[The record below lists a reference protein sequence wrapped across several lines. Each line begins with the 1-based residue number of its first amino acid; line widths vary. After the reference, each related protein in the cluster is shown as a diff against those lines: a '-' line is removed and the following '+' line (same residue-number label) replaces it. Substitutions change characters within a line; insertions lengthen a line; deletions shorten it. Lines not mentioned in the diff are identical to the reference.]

1 MDEKYRRAV
10 DAAAIFSET
19 DLNGRIT
26 YVNDQFCAVSGYS
39 REELLGQNHRLLNS
53 GLHSADFF
61 AAMWRTIALGNI
73 WKGEICNRAKD
84 GSLYWV
90 DSTMVPVF
98 DDATGRVHRYLSIRF
113 DISEKRQLLQSLQWR
128 VGHDVLT
135 GLPNRAFLS
144 DLLDQALEF
153 SRHENIPLA
162 VCMLDLD
169 GFKAVNDGY
178 GHASGD
184 MLLVEVAK
192 RLRDIVRGEDVVA
205 RLAGDEFVLVLR
217 YVRDL
222 QELRAA
228 LNRVLGAISAPYT
241 LHGKDINVFASIGV
255 TLFPHDNED
264 AETLLRHADQAM
276 YVAKQRGRNRFH
288 LFDVSRDQE
297 VKVTHQTVERVR
309 QALAAGELRLHFQPK
324 VNMRRGVVVGFEALL
339 RWEHP
344 QNGMVPPREFLP
356 LVEDTD
362 LIIDIGEWVM
372 DQVLSQLHRWQQAG
386 QGWPVSI
393 NIAARHFQRA
403 DFVERLRQVL
413 ARHAQV
419 APQMLDLEIVES
431 VAIENIQHVS
441 ACLQACQALGV
452 QFSLGDFGTGYSSL
466 SYLKRLRT
474 QTIKIDKS
482 FVRDILND
490 RDDLALTTAVIGLAR
505 AFGRQV
511 IAEGLE
517 SVEHGEL
524 LLRLGCE
531 VAQGYF
537 IARPMPPGEVP
548 DWVARFVAPSQ
559 WQALGQTALNA
570 PLRLKPEPI
579 KAP

>member
-90 DSTMVPVF
+90 DSTMVPVL
-98 DDATGRVHRYLSIRF
+98 DDATGRIHRYLSIRF

-276 YVAKQRGRNRFH
+276 YVAKQSGRNRFH

-297 VKVTHQTVERVR
+297 VKATHQTVERVR
-309 QALAAGELRLHFQPK
+309 QALVAGELRLHFQPK

-386 QGWPVSI
+386 QGWPISI

-403 DFVERLRQVL
+403 DFVDRLRQVL

-490 RDDLALTTAVIGLAR
+490 HDDLALTTAVIGLAR

-548 DWVARFVAPSQ
+548 GWVAGFVAPSQ
-559 WQALGQTALNA
+559 WQTLGQTA
-570 PLRLKPEPI
+570 
-579 KAP
+579 

>member
-19 DLNGRIT
+19 DLSGRIT
-26 YVNDQFCAVSGYS
+26 YVNDQFCIISGYS
-39 REELLGQNHRLLNS
+39 REELIGQNHRLLNS

-61 AAMWRTIALGNI
+61 ATLWRTIALGSV

-90 DSTMVPVF
+90 DSTMVPVLN
-98 DDATGRVHRYLSIRF
+98 DTTGRVDRYLSIRF
-113 DISEKRQLLQSLQWR
+113 DISEKRQLLHSLQWR

-153 SRHENIPLA
+153 SRQENIPLA

-184 MLLVEVAK
+184 LLLVEVAK
-192 RLRDIVRGEDVVA
+192 RLRSIVRGEDVVA

-222 QELRAA
+222 PELRAA
-228 LNRVLGAISAPYT
+228 LNRVLGAISAPYS
-241 LHGKDINVFASIGV
+241 LHGKDVNVFASIGV
-255 TLFPHDNED
+255 TLFPYDHED

-309 QALAAGELRLHFQPK
+309 QALAAGELRLYFQPK
-324 VNMRRGVVVGFEALL
+324 VNMRLGEVVGFEALL

-344 QNGMVPPREFLP
+344 QNGLVLPREFLP
-356 LVEDTD
+356 LVEETD

-372 DQVLSQLHRWQQAG
+372 DQVLAQLHRWQQAG
-386 QGWPVSI
+386 QGWPISI

-403 DFVERLRQVL
+403 DFVERLGQVL

-419 APQMLDLEIVES
+419 APHLLDLEIVES
-431 VAIENIQHVS
+431 VAVENIQHVS

-482 FVRDILND
+482 FVRDILHD

-517 SVEHGEL
+517 SVEHGRL
-524 LLRLGCE
+524 LLELGCE

-537 IARPMPPGEVP
+537 IARPMPPAEVP
-548 DWVARFVAPSQ
+548 GWVAGFVAPVE
-559 WQALGQTALNA
+559 WQVLDQVG
-570 PLRLKPEPI
+570 
-579 KAP
+579 

>member
-19 DLNGRIT
+19 DLSGRIT
-26 YVNDQFCAVSGYS
+26 YVNDQFCAISGYS
-39 REELLGQNHRLLNS
+39 REELIGQNHRLLNS

-61 AAMWRTIALGNI
+61 ATLWRTIALGEI

-90 DSTMVPVF
+90 ESTMVPVLN
-98 DDATGRVHRYLSIRF
+98 DTTGRVDRYLSIRF
-113 DISEKRQLLQSLQWR
+113 DISEKRQLLHSLQWR

-153 SRHENIPLA
+153 SRQENIPLA

-184 MLLVEVAK
+184 LLLVEVAK
-192 RLRDIVRGEDVVA
+192 RLRTIVRGEDVVA

-222 QELRAA
+222 PELRAA
-228 LNRVLGAISAPYT
+228 LNRVLGAISAPYS
-241 LHGKDINVFASIGV
+241 LHGKDVNVFASIGV
-255 TLFPHDNED
+255 TLFPYDNED

-297 VKVTHQTVERVR
+297 VKATHQTVERVR
-309 QALAAGELRLHFQPK
+309 QALAGGELRLHFQPK
-324 VNMRRGVVVGFEALL
+324 VNMRRGEVVGFEALL

-344 QNGMVPPREFLP
+344 QNGLVLPREFLP
-356 LVEDTD
+356 LVEETD

-386 QGWPVSI
+386 QGWPISV

-419 APQMLDLEIVES
+419 DPQLLDLEIVES
-431 VAIENIQHVS
+431 VAVENIQHVS

-482 FVRDILND
+482 FVRDILHD

-517 SVEHGEL
+517 SVEHGRL
-524 LLRLGCE
+524 LLELGCE

-537 IARPMPPGEVP
+537 IAKPMPPAEVP
-548 DWVARFVAPSQ
+548 GWVAGFVAPVE
-559 WQALGQTALNA
+559 WQVLDQVG
-570 PLRLKPEPI
+570 
-579 KAP
+579 

>member
-1 MDEKYRRAV
+1 MEEKYRRAV
-10 DAAAIFSET
+10 DAAALFSET

-26 YVNDQFCAVSGYS
+26 HVNDRFCAVSGYR
-39 REELLGQNHRLLNS
+39 REELIGQDHRLLNS
-53 GLHSADFF
+53 GLHAAEFF
-61 AAMWRTIALGNI
+61 AVLWRTIALGDV
-73 WKGEICNRAKD
+73 WKGELCNRTRQGA
-84 GSLYWV
+84 LYWV
-90 DSTMVPVF
+90 DCTMVPVL
-98 DDATGRVHRYLSIRF
+98 DEVTGRVHRYLSIGF
-113 DISEKRQLLQSLQWR
+113 DVSEKRQLLHSLQWR

-144 DLLDQALEF
+144 DLLDQALDF
-153 SRHENIPLA
+153 SRQEDIPLA

-184 MLLVEVAK
+184 LLLVEVAS
-192 RLRDIVRGEDVVA
+192 RLRSIVRGEDVVA

-228 LNRVLGAISAPYT
+228 LNRVLGAISAPYS
-241 LHGKDINVFASIGV
+241 LHGKAINVFASIGV

-276 YVAKQRGRNRFH
+276 YVAKQSGRNRFH

-297 VKVTHQTVERVR
+297 VKATHQTVARVR

-324 VNMRRGVVVGFEALL
+324 VNMRLGEVVGFEALL

-344 QNGMVPPREFLP
+344 QNGLVPPREFLP
-356 LVEDTD
+356 LVEETD
-362 LIIDIGEWVM
+362 LIVDIGEWVM
-372 DQVLSQLHRWQQAG
+372 DQVLTQLHRWQQAG

-403 DFVERLRQVL
+403 DFVDRLRHVL
-413 ARHAQV
+413 ARHGQV
-419 APQMLDLEIVES
+419 APQLLDLEIVES

-441 ACLQACQALGV
+441 TCLQACQALGV

-482 FVRDILND
+482 FVRDILHD
-490 RDDLALTTAVIGLAR
+490 HDDLALTTAVIGLAR

-517 SVEHGEL
+517 SIEHGEL
-524 LLRLGCE
+524 LMRLGCD

-537 IARPMPPGEVP
+537 IARPMPPAEVP
-548 DWVARFVAPSQ
+548 GWVAGFVAPPQ
-559 WQALGQTALNA
+559 WQVLDEVG
-570 PLRLKPEPI
+570 
-579 KAP
+579 

>member
-10 DAAAIFSET
+10 DAAVIFSET
-19 DLNGRIT
+19 DLSGRIT
-26 YVNDQFCAVSGYS
+26 DVNDQFCTLSGYS
-39 REELLGQNHRLLNS
+39 RDELLGQNHRLLNS

-61 AAMWRTIALGNI
+61 TDMWRTIALGNV

-90 DSTMVPVF
+90 QSTMVPVL
-98 DDATGRVHRYLSIRF
+98 DDATGRIDRYLSIRF
-113 DISEKRQLLQSLQWR
+113 DISEKRQQLHSLEWR

-135 GLPNRAFLS
+135 GLPNRMFLS
-144 DLLDQALEF
+144 DLLDQALAF
-153 SRHENIPLA
+153 SRQESIPLA

-184 MLLVEVAK
+184 LLLVEVAK
-192 RLRDIVRGEDVVA
+192 RLRDIVRSEDVVA

-222 QELRAA
+222 AELRAA
-228 LNRVLGAISAPYT
+228 LNRVLRAISAPYS
-241 LHGKDINVFASIGV
+241 LNGKAINVFASIGV
-255 TLFPHDNED
+255 TLFPDDNED

-276 YVAKQRGRNRFH
+276 YVAKQSGRNRFH
-288 LFDVSRDQE
+288 LFDVLRDQE
-297 VKVTHQTVERVR
+297 VRATHQTVERVR
-309 QALAAGELRLHFQPK
+309 QALAAGELCLHFQPK
-324 VNMRRGVVVGFEALL
+324 VNMRCGEVVGFEALL

-344 QNGMVPPREFLP
+344 QNGVVPAREFLP
-356 LVEDTD
+356 AVEETD
-362 LIIDIGEWVM
+362 LIVDIGEWVM
-372 DQVLSQLHRWQQAG
+372 DQVLSQLHRWQQTG
-386 QGWPVSI
+386 LGLPVSV
-393 NIAARHFQRA
+393 NIAVRHFQRA
-403 DFVERLRQVL
+403 DFVERLKQVL

-419 APQMLDLEIVES
+419 APQMLDLEIVEA

-466 SYLKRLRT
+466 SFLKRLRT

-482 FVRDILND
+482 FVRDILHD

-517 SVEHGEL
+517 SIEHGQL
-524 LLRLGCE
+524 LLELGCE

-537 IARPMPPGEVP
+537 IARPMPPAEVP
-548 DWVARFVAPSQ
+548 GWVAGFIAPRQ
-559 WQALGQTALNA
+559 WMLDETA
-570 PLRLKPEPI
+570 
-579 KAP
+579 

>member
-19 DLNGRIT
+19 DLSGRIT
-26 YVNDQFCAVSGYS
+26 HVNDQFCAVSGYS
-39 REELLGQNHRLLNS
+39 REELLGQNHRMLNS
-53 GLHSADFF
+53 GMHATEFF
-61 AAMWRTIALGNI
+61 VEMWRTIALGHI

-90 DSTMVPVF
+90 ESTMVPVI
-98 DDATGRVHRYLSIRF
+98 DTATGRVERYLSIRF
-113 DISEKRQLLQSLQWR
+113 DISEKRQLLHSLQWR

-153 SRHENIPLA
+153 SRQESIALA

-184 MLLVEVAK
+184 LLLVEVAK
-192 RLRDIVRGEDVVA
+192 RLRNIVRGEDVVA

-217 YVRDL
+217 YVHDL
-222 QELRAA
+222 PQLRAA
-228 LNRVLGAISAPYT
+228 LNRVLGAISVPYS
-241 LHGKDINVFASIGV
+241 LHGKDIHVFASIGV
-255 TLFPHDNED
+255 TLFPDDNED
-264 AETLLRHADQAM
+264 AATLLRHADQAM
-276 YVAKQRGRNRFH
+276 YVAKQSGRKRFH
-288 LFDVSRDQE
+288 IFDVTRDRE
-297 VKVTHQTVERVR
+297 VKATHETVERVR
-309 QALAAGELRLHFQPK
+309 QALVDGELRLHFQPK
-324 VNMRRGVVVGFEALL
+324 VNMRRGRVVGFEALL

-344 QNGMVPPREFLP
+344 QNGLVRAWEFLP
-356 LVEDTD
+356 QVEETD
-362 LIIDIGEWVM
+362 LIIDIGEWVI
-372 DQVLSQLHRWQQAG
+372 DQVLAQLDRWRQDG
-386 QGWPVSI
+386 HDWPVSI

-403 DFVERLRQVL
+403 DFVERLQNLL
-413 ARHAQV
+413 ARHDRV
-419 APQMLDLEIVES
+419 APQRLDLEIVES
-431 VAIENIQHVS
+431 VAVENIQHVS

-482 FVRDILND
+482 FVRDIVHD
-490 RDDLALTTAVIGLAR
+490 GDDLALTTAVIGLAR

-511 IAEGLE
+511 VAEGVE
-517 SVEHGEL
+517 SIEHGEL
-524 LLRLGCE
+524 LLHLGCE
-531 VAQGYF
+531 VAQGDF
-537 IARPMPPGEVP
+537 IAQPMPAVDVPG
-548 DWVARFVAPSQ
+548 WVAGFVAPAQ
-559 WQALGQTALNA
+559 WRVAQATGHGLASAL
-570 PLRLKPEPI
+570 PPM
-579 KAP
+579 

>member
-19 DLNGRIT
+19 DLSGRIT
-26 YVNDQFCAVSGYS
+26 HVNDQFCAVSGYS
-39 REELLGQNHRLLNS
+39 RDELLGQNHRLLNS
-53 GLHSADFF
+53 GVHSADFF
-61 AAMWRTIALGNI
+61 AGMWRTIALGNV
-73 WKGEICNRAKD
+73 WKGDICNRAKD

-90 DSTMVPVF
+90 ESTMVPVLN
-98 DDATGRVHRYLSIRF
+98 DATGRVDRYLSIRF
-113 DISEKRQLLQSLQWR
+113 DISEKRQLLHSLQWR

-153 SRHENIPLA
+153 SRQENIPLA

-184 MLLVEVAK
+184 QLLVEVAK
-192 RLRDIVRGEDVVA
+192 RLRHIVRGEDVVA

-222 QELRAA
+222 PELRAA

-255 TLFPHDNED
+255 TLFPLDHED

-297 VKVTHQTVERVR
+297 VKATHQTVERVR
-309 QALAAGELRLHFQPK
+309 QALAADELRLHFQPK
-324 VNMRRGVVVGFEALL
+324 VNMRLGVVVGFEALL

-344 QNGMVPPREFLP
+344 QNGMVPAREFLP
-356 LVEDTD
+356 FVEETD
-362 LIIDIGEWVM
+362 LIVDIGEWVM
-372 DQVLSQLHRWQQAG
+372 DQVLTQLHRWQQAG
-386 QGWPVSI
+386 QGWPISI

-403 DFVERLRQVL
+403 DFVDRLRHVL
-413 ARHAQV
+413 ARHVDV

-431 VAIENIQHVS
+431 VAVENIQHVS
-441 ACLQACQALGV
+441 DCLQACQALGV

-482 FVRDILND
+482 FVRDILDD

-511 IAEGLE
+511 IAEGLQ
-517 SVEHGEL
+517 SIEHGEL

-537 IARPMPPGEVP
+537 IARPMPPADVP
-548 DWVARFVAPSQ
+548 GWVAGFVAPPQ
-559 WQALGQTALNA
+559 WQSLDQVG
-570 PLRLKPEPI
+570 
-579 KAP
+579 

>member
-19 DLNGRIT
+19 DLSGRIT

-53 GLHSADFF
+53 GLHSAEFF
-61 AAMWRTIALGNI
+61 TGLWRTIALGSV

-90 DSTMVPVF
+90 ESTMVPVL
-98 DDATGRVHRYLSIRF
+98 DDATGKVDRYLSIRF
-113 DISEKRQLLQSLQWR
+113 DISEKRQLLHSLQWR

-153 SRHENIPLA
+153 SRQENIPLA

-184 MLLVEVAK
+184 LLLVEVAK
-192 RLRDIVRGEDVVA
+192 RLRSIVRGEDVVA

-222 QELRAA
+222 PEMRAA

-241 LHGKDINVFASIGV
+241 LLGKELNVFASIGV

-276 YVAKQRGRNRFH
+276 YLAKQGGRNRFH
-288 LFDVSRDQE
+288 LYDVYRDRE

-309 QALAAGELRLHFQPK
+309 QGLLAGELRLHFQPR
-324 VNMRRGVVVGFEALL
+324 VSMRRGEVVGFQAVL

-344 QNGMVPPREFLP
+344 EDGRVPSRNFLP
-356 LVEDTD
+356 LVEETD

-403 DFVERLRQVL
+403 DFVDRLGEML

-431 VAIENIQHVS
+431 VAVENIQHVS

-452 QFSLGDFGTGYSSL
+452 RFSLGDFGTGYSSL

-482 FVRDILND
+482 FVRDILHD

-511 IAEGLE
+511 VAEGLDSIE
-517 SVEHGEL
+517 QGEL
-524 LLRLGCE
+524 LMRLGCD
-531 VAQGYF
+531 VAQGHC
-537 IARPMPPGEVP
+537 IARPMPPEDVSA
-548 DWVARFVAPSQ
+548 WVQGYVAPLQ
-559 WQALGQTALNA
+559 WRVQQQTA
-570 PLRLKPEPI
+570 
-579 KAP
+579 

>member
-19 DLNGRIT
+19 DLTGRIT
-26 YVNDQFCAVSGYS
+26 HVNDQFCAISGYS

-53 GLHSADFF
+53 GTHPTDFF
-61 AAMWRTIALGNI
+61 AGMWRTIALGNV

-90 DSTMVPVF
+90 ESTMVPVL
-98 DDATGRVHRYLSIRF
+98 DKATGRVERYLSIRF
-113 DISEKRQLLQSLQWR
+113 DISEKRQLLHTLQWR

-153 SRHENIPLA
+153 SRQENIPLA

-184 MLLVEVAK
+184 LLLVEVAK
-192 RLRDIVRGEDVVA
+192 RLRSIVRAEDVVA

-217 YVRDL
+217 QVHDL
-222 QELRAA
+222 LELRAA
-228 LNRVLGAISAPYT
+228 LNRVLGTISAPYS
-241 LHGKDINVFASIGV
+241 LRGKEINVYASIGV

-276 YVAKQRGRNRFH
+276 YVAKQSGRKRFH
-288 LFDVSRDQE
+288 LFDVSRDRE
-297 VKVTHQTVERVR
+297 VKATHQTVERVR
-309 QALAAGELRLHFQPK
+309 QALISHELRLHFQPK
-324 VNMRRGVVVGFEALL
+324 VNMRRGEVVGFEALL
-339 RWEHP
+339 RWKHP
-344 QNGMVPPREFLP
+344 QNGMLAARDFLS
-356 LVEDTD
+356 LVEETD

-372 DQVLSQLHRWQQAG
+372 DQVLLQLDHWRQAG
-386 QGWPVSI
+386 HDWPVSV

-403 DFVERLRQVL
+403 DFVDRLESAL
-413 ARHAQV
+413 ARHARV
-419 APQMLDLEIVES
+419 APQKLDLEIVES
-431 VAIENIQHVS
+431 VAIENIQHVGD
-441 ACLQACQALGV
+441 CLQACQALGV

-466 SYLKRLRT
+466 SYLKRLHT

-482 FVRDILND
+482 FVRDILHD
-490 RDDLALTTAVIGLAR
+490 GDDLALTTAVIGLAR

-511 IAEGLE
+511 IAEGVE

-537 IARPMPPGEVP
+537 IARPMPSTEVP
-548 DWVARFVAPSQ
+548 GWVAGYVAPSQ
-559 WQALGQTALNA
+559 WREVA
-570 PLRLKPEPI
+570 PVG
-579 KAP
+579 

>member
-1 MDEKYRRAV
+1 MEEKYRRAV
-10 DAAAIFSET
+10 DAAALFSET

-26 YVNDQFCAVSGYS
+26 HVNDRFCAVSGYR
-39 REELLGQNHRLLNS
+39 REELIGQDHRLLNS
-53 GLHSADFF
+53 GLHAAEFF
-61 AAMWRTIALGNI
+61 AVLWRTIALGDV
-73 WKGEICNRAKD
+73 WKGELCNRTRQGA
-84 GSLYWV
+84 LYWV
-90 DSTMVPVF
+90 DCTMVPVL
-98 DDATGRVHRYLSIRF
+98 DEVTGRVHRYLSIGF
-113 DISEKRQLLQSLQWR
+113 DVSEKRQLLHSLQWR

-144 DLLDQALEF
+144 DLLEQALDF
-153 SRHENIPLA
+153 SRQEDIPLA

-184 MLLVEVAK
+184 LLLVEVAS
-192 RLRDIVRGEDVVA
+192 RLRSIVRGEDVVA

-228 LNRVLGAISAPYT
+228 LNRVLGAISAPYS
-241 LHGKDINVFASIGV
+241 LHGKAINVFASIGV

-276 YVAKQRGRNRFH
+276 YVAKQSGRNRFH

-297 VKVTHQTVERVR
+297 VKATHQTVARVR

-324 VNMRRGVVVGFEALL
+324 VNMRLGEVVGFEALL

-344 QNGMVPPREFLP
+344 QNGLVPPREFLP
-356 LVEDTD
+356 LVEETD
-362 LIIDIGEWVM
+362 LIVDIGEWVM
-372 DQVLSQLHRWQQAG
+372 DQVLTQLHRWQQAG

-403 DFVERLRQVL
+403 DFVDRLRHVL
-413 ARHAQV
+413 ARHGQV
-419 APQMLDLEIVES
+419 APQLLDLEIVES

-441 ACLQACQALGV
+441 TCLQACQALGV

-482 FVRDILND
+482 FVRDILHD
-490 RDDLALTTAVIGLAR
+490 HDDLALTTAVIGLAR

-517 SVEHGEL
+517 SIEHGEL
-524 LLRLGCE
+524 LMRLGCD

-537 IARPMPPGEVP
+537 IARPMPPAEVP
-548 DWVARFVAPSQ
+548 GWVAGFVAPPQ
-559 WQALGQTALNA
+559 WQVLDEVG
-570 PLRLKPEPI
+570 
-579 KAP
+579 

>member
-53 GLHSADFF
+53 GLHSDDFF
-61 AAMWRTIALGNI
+61 TAMWRTIALGNI

-90 DSTMVPVF
+90 DSTMVPVL
-98 DDATGRVHRYLSIRF
+98 DDTTGRVHRYLSIRF

-144 DLLDQALEF
+144 ELLDQALEF

-222 QELRAA
+222 PELRAA

-255 TLFPHDNED
+255 TLFPDDNED

-297 VKVTHQTVERVR
+297 VKATHQTVERVR
-309 QALAAGELRLHFQPK
+309 QALVNDELRLHFQPK

-386 QGWPVSI
+386 QGWPISI

-403 DFVERLRQVL
+403 DFVDRLRQVL

-441 ACLQACQALGV
+441 ACLKACQALGV

-482 FVRDILND
+482 FVRDILID

-517 SVEHGEL
+517 SLEHGEL

-537 IARPMPPGEVP
+537 ISRPMPPGEVP
-548 DWVARFVAPSQ
+548 GWVAGFIAPSQ
-559 WQALGQTALNA
+559 WQTLDQTA
-570 PLRLKPEPI
+570 
-579 KAP
+579 

>member
-61 AAMWRTIALGNI
+61 AAMWGTIALGNI

-90 DSTMVPVF
+90 DSTMVPVL

-153 SRHENIPLA
+153 SRQENIPLA

-192 RLRDIVRGEDVVA
+192 RLRNIVRGEDVVA

-222 QELRAA
+222 PELRAA
-228 LNRVLGAISAPYT
+228 LNRVLGAISAPYM
-241 LHGKDINVFASIGV
+241 LHGKGINVFASVGA

-297 VKVTHQTVERVR
+297 VKATHQTVERVR
-309 QALAAGELRLHFQPK
+309 QALLAGELRLHFQPK

-339 RWEHP
+339 RWQHP
-344 QNGMVPPREFLP
+344 QNGIVPPREFLP

-372 DQVLSQLHRWQQAG
+372 DQVLAQLHRWQQLG

-452 QFSLGDFGTGYSSL
+452 HFSLGDFGTGYSSL

-482 FVRDILND
+482 FVRDILID
-490 RDDLALTTAVIGLAR
+490 HDDLALTTAVIGLAR

-537 IARPMPPGEVP
+537 ISRPMPPAEVP
-548 DWVARFVAPSQ
+548 AWVAGFIAPSQ
-559 WQALGQTALNA
+559 WQALEQTA
-570 PLRLKPEPI
+570 
-579 KAP
+579 

>member
-90 DSTMVPVF
+90 DSTMVPVL

-559 WQALGQTALNA
+559 WQTLGQTALNA

>member
-19 DLNGRIT
+19 DLSGRIT
-26 YVNDQFCAVSGYS
+26 YVNDQFCAISGYS
-39 REELLGQNHRLLNS
+39 REELIGQNHRLLNS

-61 AAMWRTIALGNI
+61 ATLWRTIALGSV

-90 DSTMVPVF
+90 DSTMVPVLN
-98 DDATGRVHRYLSIRF
+98 DATGRVDRYLSIRF
-113 DISEKRQLLQSLQWR
+113 DISEKRQLLHSLQWR

-153 SRHENIPLA
+153 SRQENIPLA

-184 MLLVEVAK
+184 LLLVEVAK
-192 RLRDIVRGEDVVA
+192 RLRTIVRGEDVVA

-222 QELRAA
+222 PELRAA
-228 LNRVLGAISAPYT
+228 LNRVLGAISAPYS
-241 LHGKDINVFASIGV
+241 LHGKDVNVFASIGV
-255 TLFPHDNED
+255 TLFPYDHED

-288 LFDVSRDQE
+288 LFDVSRDLE

-309 QALAAGELRLHFQPK
+309 QALAAGELRLYFQPK
-324 VNMRRGVVVGFEALL
+324 VNMRRGEVVGFEALL
-339 RWEHP
+339 RWQHP
-344 QNGMVPPREFLP
+344 QNGLVPPREFLP
-356 LVEDTD
+356 LVEETD

-386 QGWPVSI
+386 QGWPISI

-403 DFVERLRQVL
+403 DFVERLKQVL

-419 APQMLDLEIVES
+419 DPQLLDLEIVES
-431 VAIENIQHVS
+431 VAVENIQHVS

-482 FVRDILND
+482 FVRDILHD

-517 SVEHGEL
+517 SVEHGRL
-524 LLRLGCE
+524 LLELGCE

-537 IARPMPPGEVP
+537 IAKPMPPAEVP
-548 DWVARFVAPSQ
+548 GWVAGFVAPVE
-559 WQALGQTALNA
+559 WQVLDQVG
-570 PLRLKPEPI
+570 
-579 KAP
+579 

>member
-19 DLNGRIT
+19 DLAGQIT
-26 YVNDQFCAVSGYS
+26 HVNDQFCAVSGYS
-39 REELLGQNHRLLNS
+39 REELLGQNHRMLNS
-53 GLHSADFF
+53 GVHGAGFF
-61 AAMWRTIALGNI
+61 AEMWRTIAQRNV

-90 DSTMVPVF
+90 ESTMVPVI
-98 DDATGRVHRYLSIRF
+98 DKATGRIERYLSIRF
-113 DISEKRQLLQSLQWR
+113 DISEKRQLLHSLQWR

-153 SRHENIPLA
+153 SRRESIPLA

-184 MLLVEVAK
+184 LLLVEVAK
-192 RLRDIVRGEDVVA
+192 RLRGIVRGDDVVA

-217 YVRDL
+217 YVHDL
-222 QELRAA
+222 TELRAA
-228 LNRVLGAISAPYT
+228 LNRVLATISAPYS
-241 LHGKDINVFASIGV
+241 LQGKDINVFASIGV

-276 YVAKQRGRNRFH
+276 YVAKQSGRKRFH
-288 LFDVSRDQE
+288 LFDVSRDRE
-297 VKVTHQTVERVR
+297 VKATHQTVERVR
-309 QALAAGELRLHFQPK
+309 QALTADELRLYFQPK
-324 VNMRRGVVVGFEALL
+324 INMQRGQVVGFEALL
-339 RWEHP
+339 RWHHP
-344 QNGMVPPREFLP
+344 QNGMMPSQEFLP
-356 LVEDTD
+356 LVEETD

-372 DQVLSQLHRWQQAG
+372 DQVLSQLDQWRQAG
-386 QGWPVSI
+386 HEWPVSI
-393 NIAARHFQRA
+393 NIAARHFQRT
-403 DFVERLRQVL
+403 DFVERLANVL
-413 ARHAQV
+413 ARHSRV
-419 APQMLDLEIVES
+419 APRMLDLEIVES
-431 VAIENIQHVS
+431 VAVENIQHVS
-441 ACLQACQALGV
+441 DCLQACQALGV

-474 QTIKIDKS
+474 QTIKIDQS
-482 FVRDILND
+482 FVRDILHD
-490 RDDLALTTAVIGLAR
+490 RDDLALTTAVIGLAQ

-517 SVEHGEL
+517 SIEHGEL
-524 LLRLGCE
+524 LLQLGCE
-531 VAQGYF
+531 VAQGDF
-537 IARPMPPGEVP
+537 IARAMPPVDVP
-548 DWVARFVAPSQ
+548 DWVAGFVAPMQ
-559 WQALGQTALNA
+559 WRVAEHIG
-570 PLRLKPEPI
+570 
-579 KAP
+579 

>member
-26 YVNDQFCAVSGYS
+26 YVNDQFCVVSGYS

-61 AAMWRTIALGNI
+61 AAMWRTIALGNV

-84 GSLYWV
+84 GRLYWV
-90 DSTMVPVF
+90 DSTMVPVL
-98 DDATGRVHRYLSIRF
+98 DDTTGLVDRYLSIRF

-153 SRHENIPLA
+153 SRQENIPLA

-222 QELRAA
+222 PELRAA
-228 LNRVLGAISAPYT
+228 LSRVLGAISAPYT

-288 LFDVSRDQE
+288 LFDVSLDQE
-297 VKVTHQTVERVR
+297 VKATHQTVERVR
-309 QALAAGELRLHFQPK
+309 QALVAGEFRLHFQPK
-324 VNMRRGVVVGFEALL
+324 VNMRRGEVVGFEALL
-339 RWEHP
+339 RWQHP

-372 DQVLSQLHRWQQAG
+372 DQVLAQLHRWQQAG
-386 QGWPVSI
+386 QGWPISI

-403 DFVERLRQVL
+403 DFVDRLRQVL

-419 APQMLDLEIVES
+419 APRMLDLEIVES

-517 SVEHGEL
+517 SLEHGEL

-537 IARPMPPGEVP
+537 IARPMPPSEVP
-548 DWVARFVAPSQ
+548 AWVAGFVAPSQ
-559 WQALGQTALNA
+559 WQALDQIA
-570 PLRLKPEPI
+570 
-579 KAP
+579 

>member
-26 YVNDQFCAVSGYS
+26 YVNDQFCVVSGYS

-61 AAMWRTIALGNI
+61 AAMWRTIALGNV

-84 GSLYWV
+84 GRLYWV
-90 DSTMVPVF
+90 DSTMVPVL
-98 DDATGRVHRYLSIRF
+98 DDTTGLVDRYLSIRF

-153 SRHENIPLA
+153 SRQENIPLA

-222 QELRAA
+222 PELRAA
-228 LNRVLGAISAPYT
+228 LSRVLGAISAPYT

-288 LFDVSRDQE
+288 LFDVSLDQE
-297 VKVTHQTVERVR
+297 VKATHQTVERVR
-309 QALAAGELRLHFQPK
+309 QALVAGEFRLHFQPK
-324 VNMRRGVVVGFEALL
+324 VNMRRGEVVGFEALL
-339 RWEHP
+339 RWQHP

-372 DQVLSQLHRWQQAG
+372 DQVLSQVHHWQQVG

-393 NIAARHFQRA
+393 HIAARHFQRA
-403 DFVERLRQVL
+403 DFVDRLRQVL

-419 APQMLDLEIVES
+419 APRMLDLEIVES

-517 SVEHGEL
+517 SLEHGEL

-537 IARPMPPGEVP
+537 IARPMPPSEVP
-548 DWVARFVAPSQ
+548 AWVAGFVAPSQ
-559 WQALGQTALNA
+559 WQALDQIA
-570 PLRLKPEPI
+570 
-579 KAP
+579 

>member
-26 YVNDQFCAVSGYS
+26 YVNDQFCVVSGYS

-61 AAMWRTIALGNI
+61 AAMWRTIALGNV

-84 GSLYWV
+84 GRLYWV
-90 DSTMVPVF
+90 DSTMVPVL
-98 DDATGRVHRYLSIRF
+98 DDTTGLVDRYLSIRF

-153 SRHENIPLA
+153 SRQENIPLA

-222 QELRAA
+222 PELRAA
-228 LNRVLGAISAPYT
+228 LSRVLGAISAPYT

-297 VKVTHQTVERVR
+297 VKATHQTVERVR
-309 QALAAGELRLHFQPK
+309 QALVAGEFRLHFQPK
-324 VNMRRGVVVGFEALL
+324 VNMRRGEVVGFEALL
-339 RWEHP
+339 RWQHP

-372 DQVLSQLHRWQQAG
+372 DQVLAQLHRWQQAG
-386 QGWPVSI
+386 QGWPISI

-403 DFVERLRQVL
+403 DFVDRLRQVL

-419 APQMLDLEIVES
+419 APRMLDLEIVES

-517 SVEHGEL
+517 SLEHGEL

-537 IARPMPPGEVP
+537 IARPMPPAEVP
-548 DWVARFVAPSQ
+548 AWVAGFVAPSQ
-559 WQALGQTALNA
+559 WQALDQIA
-570 PLRLKPEPI
+570 
-579 KAP
+579 

>member
-90 DSTMVPVF
+90 DSTMVPVL
-98 DDATGRVHRYLSIRF
+98 DDSTGRIHRYLSIRF

-276 YVAKQRGRNRFH
+276 YVAKQSGRNRFH

-297 VKVTHQTVERVR
+297 VKATHQTVERVR
-309 QALAAGELRLHFQPK
+309 QALVAGELRLHFQPK

-386 QGWPVSI
+386 QGWPISI

-403 DFVERLRQVL
+403 DFVDRLRQVL

-490 RDDLALTTAVIGLAR
+490 HDDLALTTAVIGLAR

-548 DWVARFVAPSQ
+548 GWVAGFVAPSQ
-559 WQALGQTALNA
+559 WQALGQTA
-570 PLRLKPEPI
+570 
-579 KAP
+579 

>member
-19 DLNGRIT
+19 DLSGRIT
-26 YVNDQFCAVSGYS
+26 YVNDQFCAISGYS
-39 REELLGQNHRLLNS
+39 REELIGQNHRLLNS

-61 AAMWRTIALGNI
+61 ASLWRTIALGSV

-90 DSTMVPVF
+90 DSTMVPVL

-113 DISEKRQLLQSLQWR
+113 DISEKRQLLHSLQWR

-153 SRHENIPLA
+153 SRKENIPLA

-184 MLLVEVAK
+184 LLLVEVAK
-192 RLRDIVRGEDVVA
+192 RLRMIVRGEDVVA

-222 QELRAA
+222 PELRAA
-228 LNRVLGAISAPYT
+228 LNRVLGAISAPYS

-255 TLFPHDNED
+255 TLFPYDNED

-297 VKVTHQTVERVR
+297 VKATHQTVERVR
-309 QALAAGELRLHFQPK
+309 QALADGELCLHFQPK
-324 VNMRRGVVVGFEALL
+324 VNMRSGEVVGFEALL

-344 QNGMVPPREFLP
+344 QNGLVPPREFLP
-356 LVEDTD
+356 LVEETD

-372 DQVLSQLHRWQQAG
+372 DQVLSQLQRWQQAG
-386 QGWPVSI
+386 KGWPVSI
-393 NIAARHFQRA
+393 NIAARHFQRV
-403 DFVERLRQVL
+403 DFVERLQQVL
-413 ARHAQV
+413 ARHNQV
-419 APQMLDLEIVES
+419 APQLLDLEIVES
-431 VAIENIQHVS
+431 VAVENIQHVS

-482 FVRDILND
+482 FVRDILHD
-490 RDDLALTTAVIGLAR
+490 HDDLALTTAVIGLAR

-517 SVEHGEL
+517 SIEHGQL
-524 LLRLGCE
+524 LLSLGCE

-537 IARPMPPGEVP
+537 IARPMPPAEVP
-548 DWVARFVAPSQ
+548 GWVAGFIAPAQ
-559 WQALGQTALNA
+559 WRELDQVG
-570 PLRLKPEPI
+570 
-579 KAP
+579 

>member
-19 DLNGRIT
+19 DLSGRIT
-26 YVNDQFCAVSGYS
+26 HVNDQFCAVSGYC

-61 AAMWRTIALGNI
+61 AAMWRTIALGQV

-90 DSTMVPVF
+90 DSTMVPVL
-98 DDATGRVHRYLSIRF
+98 DDATGRVDRYLSIRF
-113 DISEKRQLLQSLQWR
+113 DISEKHQLLHSLQWR

-144 DLLDQALEF
+144 DLLNQALEF

-184 MLLVEVAK
+184 LLLVEVAK
-192 RLRDIVRGEDVVA
+192 RLRTIVRGEDVVA

-222 QELRAA
+222 PELRAA
-228 LNRVLGAISAPYT
+228 LNRVLGAISAPYS
-241 LHGKDINVFASIGV
+241 LHGKGVNVFASIGV
-255 TLFPHDNED
+255 TLFPDDNED

-297 VKVTHQTVERVR
+297 VKATHQTVERVR
-309 QALAAGELRLHFQPK
+309 QALAGSELRVHFQPK
-324 VNMRRGVVVGFEALL
+324 VNMRRGEVVGFEALL

-344 QNGMVPPREFLP
+344 QHGMMPAREFLP
-356 LVEDTD
+356 LVEETD

-372 DQVLSQLHRWQQAG
+372 DQVLLQLHHWQQVG

-403 DFVERLRQVL
+403 DFVDRLKHVL

-466 SYLKRLRT
+466 SYLKRLQT

-482 FVRDILND
+482 FVRDIVND
-490 RDDLALTTAVIGLAR
+490 RDDLALTMAVIGLAR

-517 SVEHGEL
+517 SIEHGEL

-537 IARPMPPGEVP
+537 IARPMPPAEVP
-548 DWVARFVAPSQ
+548 GWVEGFVAPRQ
-559 WQALGQTALNA
+559 WQVLEQAGQGLPLGALSGL
-570 PLRLKPEPI
+570 PPM
-579 KAP
+579 

>member
-19 DLNGRIT
+19 DLSGRIT

-53 GLHSADFF
+53 GLHSAEFF
-61 AAMWRTIALGNI
+61 TGLWRTIALGSV

-90 DSTMVPVF
+90 ESTMVPVL
-98 DDATGRVHRYLSIRF
+98 DDATGKVDRYLSIRF
-113 DISEKRQLLQSLQWR
+113 DISEKRQLLHSLQWR

-153 SRHENIPLA
+153 SRQENIPLA
-162 VCMLDLD
+162 VCMLDRD

-184 MLLVEVAK
+184 LLLVEVAK
-192 RLRDIVRGEDVVA
+192 RLRSIVRGEDVVA

-222 QELRAA
+222 PEMRAA

-241 LHGKDINVFASIGV
+241 LLGKELNVFASIGV

-276 YVAKQRGRNRFH
+276 YLAKQGGRNRFH
-288 LFDVSRDQE
+288 LYDVYRDRE
-297 VKVTHQTVERVR
+297 VKVTHQTIERVR
-309 QALAAGELRLHFQPK
+309 QGLLAGELRLHFQPR
-324 VNMRRGVVVGFEALL
+324 VSMRRGEVVGFQAVL

-344 QNGMVPPREFLP
+344 EDGRVPSRNFLP
-356 LVEDTD
+356 LVEETD

-403 DFVERLRQVL
+403 DFVDRLGEML

-431 VAIENIQHVS
+431 VAVENIQHVS

-452 QFSLGDFGTGYSSL
+452 RFSLGDFGTGYSSL

-482 FVRDILND
+482 FVRDILHD

-511 IAEGLE
+511 VAEGLDSIE
-517 SVEHGEL
+517 QGEL
-524 LLRLGCE
+524 LMRLGCD
-531 VAQGYF
+531 VAQGHC
-537 IARPMPPGEVP
+537 IARPMPPEDVSA
-548 DWVARFVAPSQ
+548 WVQGYVAPLQ
-559 WQALGQTALNA
+559 WRVQQTA
-570 PLRLKPEPI
+570 
-579 KAP
+579 

>member
-1 MDEKYRRAV
+1 MLFR
-10 DAAAIFSET
+10 S
-19 DLNGRIT
+19 
-26 YVNDQFCAVSGYS
+26 
-39 REELLGQNHRLLNS
+39 
-53 GLHSADFF
+53 HSAEFF
-61 AAMWRTIALGNI
+61 AGLWRTIALGSV

-90 DSTMVPVF
+90 ESTMVPVL
-98 DDATGRVHRYLSIRF
+98 DDATGRVDRYLSIRF
-113 DISEKRQLLQSLQWR
+113 DISEKRQLLHSLQWR

-153 SRHENIPLA
+153 SRQENIPLA

-184 MLLVEVAK
+184 LLLVEVAK
-192 RLRDIVRGEDVVA
+192 RLRSIVRGEDVVA

-222 QELRAA
+222 PEMRAA

-241 LHGKDINVFASIGV
+241 LLGKELNVFASIGV

-276 YVAKQRGRNRFH
+276 YLAKQGGRNRFH
-288 LFDVSRDQE
+288 LYDVYRDRE
-297 VKVTHQTVERVR
+297 VKVTHQTIERVR
-309 QALAAGELRLHFQPK
+309 QGLLAGELRLHFQPR
-324 VNMRRGVVVGFEALL
+324 VSMRRGEVVGFQAVL

-344 QNGMVPPREFLP
+344 EDGRVPSRNFLP
-356 LVEDTD
+356 LVEETD

-403 DFVERLRQVL
+403 DFVDRLGEML

-431 VAIENIQHVS
+431 VAVENIQHVS

-452 QFSLGDFGTGYSSL
+452 RFSLGDFGTGYSSL

-482 FVRDILND
+482 FVRDILHD

-511 IAEGLE
+511 VAEGLDSIE
-517 SVEHGEL
+517 QGEL
-524 LLRLGCE
+524 LMRLGCD
-531 VAQGYF
+531 VAQGHC
-537 IARPMPPGEVP
+537 IARPMPPEDVSA
-548 DWVARFVAPSQ
+548 WVQGYVAPLQ
-559 WQALGQTALNA
+559 WRVQQQTA
-570 PLRLKPEPI
+570 
-579 KAP
+579 

>member
-19 DLNGRIT
+19 DLSGRIT
-26 YVNDQFCAVSGYS
+26 YVNDQFCTISGYS
-39 REELLGQNHRLLNS
+39 REELIGQNHRLLNS
-53 GLHSADFF
+53 GLHSAEFF
-61 AAMWRTIALGNI
+61 AGLWRTIALGSV

-90 DSTMVPVF
+90 ESTMVPVLN
-98 DDATGRVHRYLSIRF
+98 DDTGRVDRYLSIRF
-113 DISEKRQLLQSLQWR
+113 DISEKRQLLHSLQWR

-153 SRHENIPLA
+153 SRQENIPLA

-184 MLLVEVAK
+184 LLLVEVAK
-192 RLRDIVRGEDVVA
+192 RLRTIVRGEDVVA

-222 QELRAA
+222 PELRAA
-228 LNRVLGAISAPYT
+228 LNRVLGAISAPYS

-255 TLFPHDNED
+255 TLFPYDNED

-297 VKVTHQTVERVR
+297 VKATHQTVERVR

-324 VNMRRGVVVGFEALL
+324 VNMRRGEVVGFEALL

-344 QNGMVPPREFLP
+344 QNGLVLPRDFLP
-356 LVEDTD
+356 LVEETD

-372 DQVLSQLHRWQQAG
+372 DQVLAQLHRWQQAG
-386 QGWPVSI
+386 QGWPISI

-419 APQMLDLEIVES
+419 APQLLDLEIVES

-482 FVRDILND
+482 FVRDILHD

-517 SVEHGEL
+517 SIEHGL
-524 LLRLGCE
+524 LLLQLGCE

-537 IARPMPPGEVP
+537 IARPMPPAEVP
-548 DWVARFVAPSQ
+548 DWVAGFVAPTQ
-559 WQALGQTALNA
+559 WQTLDQVG
-570 PLRLKPEPI
+570 
-579 KAP
+579 

>member
-1 MDEKYRRAV
+1 
-10 DAAAIFSET
+10 
-19 DLNGRIT
+19 
-26 YVNDQFCAVSGYS
+26 
-39 REELLGQNHRLLNS
+39 LLH
-53 GLHSADFF
+53 
-61 AAMWRTIALGNI
+61 
-73 WKGEICNRAKD
+73 
-84 GSLYWV
+84 
-90 DSTMVPVF
+90 
-98 DDATGRVHRYLSIRF
+98 
-113 DISEKRQLLQSLQWR
+113 SLQWR

-184 MLLVEVAK
+184 LLLVEVAK
-192 RLRDIVRGEDVVA
+192 RLRTIVRGEDVVA

-222 QELRAA
+222 PELRAA
-228 LNRVLGAISAPYT
+228 LNRVLGAISAPYS
-241 LHGKDINVFASIGV
+241 LHGKGVNVFASIGV
-255 TLFPHDNED
+255 TLFPDDNED

-297 VKVTHQTVERVR
+297 VKATHQSVERVR
-309 QALAAGELRLHFQPK
+309 QALAGGELRVHFQPK
-324 VNMRRGVVVGFEALL
+324 VNMRRGEVVGFEALL

-344 QNGMVPPREFLP
+344 QHGMMPAREFLP
-356 LVEDTD
+356 LVEETD

-372 DQVLSQLHRWQQAG
+372 DQVLSQLHHWQQVG

-403 DFVERLRQVL
+403 DFVDRLKHVL

-466 SYLKRLRT
+466 SYLKRLHT

-482 FVRDILND
+482 FVRDIVND
-490 RDDLALTTAVIGLAR
+490 RDDLALTMAVIGLAR

-517 SVEHGEL
+517 SIEHGEL

-531 VAQGYF
+531 VAQGCF
-537 IARPMPPGEVP
+537 IARPMPPAEVP
-548 DWVARFVAPSQ
+548 GWVEGFIAPPQ
-559 WQALGQTALNA
+559 WQVLEQAGQGLPLGALSGS
-570 PLRLKPEPI
+570 PPM
-579 KAP
+579 

>member
-19 DLNGRIT
+19 DLTGRIT
-26 YVNDQFCAVSGYS
+26 YVNDQFCALSGYS
-39 REELLGQNHRLLNS
+39 RDELLGQNHRVLNS
-53 GLHSADFF
+53 GFHPAEFF
-61 AAMWRTIALGNI
+61 LGMWRTIALGNV

-84 GSLYWV
+84 GSLFWV
-90 DSTMVPVF
+90 ESTLVPVL
-98 DDATGRVHRYLSIRF
+98 DDVTGRIHRYLAIRF
-113 DISEKRQLLQSLQWR
+113 DISEKRQLLHSLQWR

-144 DLLDQALEF
+144 DLLDQALAF
-153 SRHENIPLA
+153 SRQENIPLA

-184 MLLVEVAK
+184 LLLVEVAR

-222 QELRAA
+222 PELRAA
-228 LNRVLGAISAPYT
+228 LNRVLGALSAPYALQDKVLT
-241 LHGKDINVFASIGV
+241 VCASIGV

-276 YVAKQRGRNRFH
+276 YVAKQSGRNRFH
-288 LFDVSRDQE
+288 LFDVGRDQE
-297 VKVTHQTVERVR
+297 VKATHQTVERVR
-309 QALAAGELRLHFQPK
+309 QALLAGELHLYYQPK
-324 VNMRRGVVVGFEALL
+324 VHMRSGEVVGFEALL

-344 QNGMVPPREFLP
+344 QNGTVRAREFLP
-356 LVEDTD
+356 LVQETD
-362 LIIDIGEWVM
+362 LIIDIGEWVI
-372 DQVLSQLHRWQQAG
+372 DQVLLQLDRWQAAG
-386 QGWPVSI
+386 KQWPISV

-403 DFVERLRQVL
+403 DFVERLGQLL

-419 APQMLDLEIVES
+419 APQRLDLEIVES

-452 QFSLGDFGTGYSSL
+452 RFSLGDFGTGYSSL

-474 QTIKIDKS
+474 QTIKIDRS
-482 FVRDILND
+482 FIRDILHD
-490 RDDLALTTAVIGLAR
+490 HDDLALTTAVIGLAR

-517 SVEHGEL
+517 SIEHGEL
-524 LLRLGCE
+524 LLQLGCD

-537 IARPMPPGEVP
+537 IAHPMSAADVPG
-548 DWVARFVAPSQ
+548 WVERFVVPPQ
-559 WQALGQTALNA
+559 WQLPRSTGKTDG
-570 PLRLKPEPI
+570 
-579 KAP
+579 